1 MTELMSI
8 QSIQKHNVVNAVYEQ
23 IKEKLLD
30 GSWPRGVN
38 SPLKLS

>member
-23 IKEKLLD
+23 IKENCLMAV
-30 GSWPRGVN
+30 GPGE
-38 SPLKLS
+38 